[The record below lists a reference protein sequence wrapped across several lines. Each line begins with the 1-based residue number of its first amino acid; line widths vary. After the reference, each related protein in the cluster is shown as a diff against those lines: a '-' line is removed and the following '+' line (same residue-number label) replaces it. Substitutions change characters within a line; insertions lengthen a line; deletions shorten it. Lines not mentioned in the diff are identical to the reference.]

1 MISSYR
7 KKYSIAERRNE
18 MSRIR
23 TKYQDRIPIIVSKDQ
38 NCKLNNIIKE
48 KYLVPEDLTIGQF
61 MVIIRNKA
69 SLSAEEAINLFIIDY
84 ENNPILVQSSATVG
98 SVYNKYVS
106 EFKNSKNYDGYL
118 YFVYTSENVFG

>member
-23 TKYQDRIPIIVSKDQ
+23 TKYPDRIPIIVSKDP

-48 KYLVPEDLTIGQF
+48 KYLVPQDLTIGQF
-61 MVIIRNKA
+61 IVIIRNKA

-84 ENNPILVQSSATVG
+84 ENNQILVQSSATVA